1 MDNKK
6 LTLYEKDKYLK
17 NIQEQ
22 IMLKRQLLLNNQQ
35 KINKTSQQN
44 HFLEEIKSDYINY
57 HCYIIKQK
65 QDQTNALKLL
75 DMYMID
81 LKNTEE
87 LSKINKKTIKHEQ
100 LLIVNEINNIK
111 KELDELTKITKITI

>member
-1 MDNKK
+1 MDNQK

-22 IMLKRQLLLNNQQ
+22 IILKRQLLLNNQQ

-57 HCYIIKQK
+57 HSYIIKQK

-87 LSKINKKTIKHEQ
+87 LSKINKKSIKYEQ

-111 KELDELTKITKITI
+111 KELDELTKLTK